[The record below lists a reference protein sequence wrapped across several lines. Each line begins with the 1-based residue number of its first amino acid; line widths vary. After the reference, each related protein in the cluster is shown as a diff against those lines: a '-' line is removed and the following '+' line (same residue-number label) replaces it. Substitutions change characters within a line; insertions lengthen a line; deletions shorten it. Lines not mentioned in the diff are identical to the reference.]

1 MNEIIWQNEAILTN
15 EDGVNRIL
23 HIPVRLR
30 NQTLGVV
37 KLTIASNQATPEML
51 SLLQN
56 AVDRMAVSLDNV
68 RLLEEIQT
76 RAERERMVGEIA
88 TKVRAATNIEAILST
103 TAQELGRSLGVSEVV
118 VQLTSAD

>member
-1 MNEIIWQNEAILTN
+1 
-15 EDGVNRIL
+15 
-23 HIPVRLR
+23 
-30 NQTLGVV
+30 
-37 KLTIASNQATPEML
+37 ML

-118 VQLTSAD
+118 VQLTSKD